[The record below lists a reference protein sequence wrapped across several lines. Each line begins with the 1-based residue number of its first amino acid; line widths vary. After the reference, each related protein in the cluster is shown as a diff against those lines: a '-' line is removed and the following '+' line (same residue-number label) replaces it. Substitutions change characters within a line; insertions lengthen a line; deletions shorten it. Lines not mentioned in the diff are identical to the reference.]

1 MGRPYPS
8 DEVFMIALTL
18 SLLQAVDDADA
29 AEPFGTFMAAVP
41 HWGFIIIHSTLILV
55 TLWLSRRVRTSG
67 NAQAANGFLVFV
79 LAELSYITY
88 HAHLT
93 HFLFAHTVSEVL
105 DIVTLVVIGLSL
117 RRSNAAPA

>member
-1 MGRPYPS
+1 ML
-8 DEVFMIALTL
+8 ALAL
-18 SLLQAVDDADA
+18 SLLQAVDDSDA

-41 HWGFIIIHSTLILV
+41 HWGFIIIHTTLILV
-55 TLWLSRRVRTSG
+55 ALWLSRRVRATG
-67 NAQAANGFLVFV
+67 NAPAANGFLFFV

-93 HFLFAHTVSEVL
+93 HFLFAHTLSEVL

-117 RRSNAAPA
+117 GRPLPKVASGP

>member
-1 MGRPYPS
+1 
-8 DEVFMIALTL
+8 MIALLL
-18 SLLQAVDDADA
+18 SLLQDEADA
-29 AEPFGTFMAAVP
+29 APPFGSFMEAVP

-55 TLWLSRRVRTSG
+55 AVWLSRQVRTGG
-67 NAQAANGFLVFV
+67 NARAANGFLIFV

-93 HFLFAHTVSEVL
+93 HFLFAHTLSEVL

-117 RRSNAAPA
+117 RRPQASAP